1 MKTLEQLQ
9 SMWDDHADE
18 YNKWDALGDDEIVE
32 FAQNV
37 ERERCAQVCKSE
49 IVALK
54 LSGLHQHAAGAQ
66 GCLNGIAGTNVSDNG
81 EHSHG

>member
-9 SMWDDHADE
+9 EMWDAQADE
-18 YNKWDALGDDEIVE
+18 YNKWHELGQDEIVW

-49 IVALK
+49 IESLK
-54 LSGLHQHAAGAQ
+54 RSGLHEHAVGAQ
-66 GCLNGIAGTNVSDNG
+66 GCLNGICGDVPRYSDV
-81 EHSHG
+81 